1 MVLSLKSGREGPERT
16 TAMSDEF
23 ISIGK
28 ILKSQG
34 HRGAVRVLPLTDFP
48 ERFQDMKRI
57 RVKLKDSRVD
67 YTIEDIKPHGKF
79 LTIKFKEILDMNAA
93 EKLRGCYLEVT
104 REELVPLQ
112 EGCYYIFDIVGMSVF
127 DHAGTLLGKVTDVL
141 QTGANDVYV
150 VETGVRP
157 LLIPALKQVVKEI
170 DLPGRR
176 MLVELPEGLAD

>member
-1 MVLSLKSGREGPERT
+1 MKSGREGPERN

-23 ISIGK
+23 IRIGK

-48 ERFQDMKRI
+48 ERFQDMKQV
-57 RVKLKDSRVD
+57 RVKLQDGRVE
-67 YTIEDIKPHGKF
+67 YTIEEIKPHGKF
-79 LTIKFKEILDMNAA
+79 LTIKFKEIIDMDAA
-93 EKLRGCYLEVT
+93 EKLRGGYLEVT
-104 REELVPLQ
+104 RQELVPLD
-112 EGCYYIFDIVGMSVF
+112 EDNYYIFDIVGLSVF
-127 DHAGTLLGKVTDVL
+127 DHAETFLGKVTDVL

-150 VETGVRP
+150 VETGGRP
-157 LLIPALKQVVKEI
+157 LLIPAIKQVVREI